1 MNKYDIRH
9 ADVAGKV
16 VLVRVDI
23 NVPMKDGVVT
33 DDTRITRILP
43 TLQYLQEAGAKI
55 VLLSH
60 FGRPEG
66 MHNEAMSL
74 RLVMPALQTLLPNA
88 TVHFAADCIGDETKQ
103 AIGALKAGEI
113 VLCENLRFHAAE
125 EKGDAQ
131 FAAQL
136 AALGDIY
143 VNDAFSCSH
152 RAHASISG
160 IAAFLPSYYGLSMVE
175 ELDALQRV
183 FHAPQKPVA
192 ALVGGSKV
200 STKMA
205 LLEHLVETMDI
216 IMIGGG
222 MANTFLYAQGHDVGK
237 SLCEPDLQPLAL
249 SILHKAAKNNCR
261 ILLPTDVVAARQFAA
276 HAECEIVPAD
286 DIPSDAMA
294 LDIGCA
300 SVQHWAEALQEVRT
314 LVWNGPVGAFEIAPF
329 DNATVSL
336 ARHIASLTR
345 AGQLVC
351 VAGGGDTVAALNH
364 AGLSNAMSYLSTA
377 GGAFLEWLEGKQLPG
392 VHAIESMQKA
402 VA

>member
-1 MNKYDIRH
+1 MNAQDMRY
-9 ADVAGKV
+9 ADVANKIA
-16 VLVRVDI
+16 LVRVDI

-33 DDTRITRILP
+33 DDTRIARIVP
-43 TLQYLQEAGAKI
+43 TIRYLQEKGAKI

-74 RLVMPALQTLLPNA
+74 RLVMPALHALLPEANI
-88 TVHFAADCIGDETKQ
+88 TFAEDCIGDKVKQ
-103 AIGALKAGEI
+103 SINAMQSGDVL
-113 VLCENLRFHAAE
+113 LCENLRFYAQE
-125 EKGDAQ
+125 EKGDTE

-143 VNDAFSCSH
+143 INDAFSCSH

-160 IAAFLPSYYGLSMVE
+160 VAEFLPSYYGLSMIE

-183 FHAPQKPVA
+183 FNAPQKPVA
-192 ALVGGSKV
+192 ALVGGSKI

-205 LLEHLVETMDI
+205 LLEHLTETMDI

-222 MANTFLYAQGHDVGK
+222 MANTFLYAQGHDIGK
-237 SLCEPDLQPLAL
+237 SLCEPELQPLVL
-249 SILHKAAKNNCR
+249 RILQKAAKNNCR
-261 ILLPTDVVAARQFAA
+261 ILLPTDVVVARQFAA
-276 HAECEIVPAD
+276 HALCEIVPAD
-286 DIPSDAMA
+286 EIPGDTMA

-300 SVQHWAEALQEVRT
+300 SVQSWAEALQEVRT
-314 LVWNGPVGAFEIAPF
+314 LVWNGPVGAFEMAPF

-336 ARHIASLTR
+336 ARHIAALTR
-345 AGQLVC
+345 TGQLVC

-364 AGLSNAMSYLSTA
+364 AGLGNAMNYLSTA

-392 VHAIESMQKA
+392 VHAIESPTRA